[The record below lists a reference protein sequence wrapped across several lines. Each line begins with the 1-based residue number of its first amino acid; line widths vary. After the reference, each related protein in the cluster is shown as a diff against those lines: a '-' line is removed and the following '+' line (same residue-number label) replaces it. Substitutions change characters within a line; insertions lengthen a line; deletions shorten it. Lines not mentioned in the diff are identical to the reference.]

1 MIRNK
6 KKRLVFL
13 AFLLGGVL
21 LIVVDSSRDG
31 LAGSKYEELAI
42 FNNVLSIVEKNYVEP
57 VDDKKLIEGAIE
69 GMLYS
74 LDPHSNFLDAETFK
88 EMQVETKGT
97 FGGLGIE
104 ITIKDGYI
112 TIVSP
117 IEGTPA
123 YRVGLQSGDKIV
135 KIEGKSTKNMTLIE
149 AVRLMRGPKGTKIT
163 ISVYREGFTQPE
175 DYTIT
180 RDVIKV
186 KSVRS
191 KPLGD
196 GYGYLKIV
204 SFQEKTSQEVQKA
217 LKKLR
222 DEGKLQGLVLDL
234 RNNPGGLL
242 DQAVEVSNLFLNGGL
257 IVYTEG
263 RVESQKM
270 RFEATSKKHSED
282 YPIVALVNGGTAS
295 ASEIVAGA
303 LQDHR
308 RALILGTTTF
318 GKGSVQTII
327 PLEGGA
333 GLRLTTAR
341 YYTPKGRSI
350 QAKGI
355 EPDIVVREALRTNVE
370 GAEKPEGFVL
380 REENLEG
387 HIENPGDE
395 TEAGKKEER
404 EKQQKQEKQKERR
417 ERELLEP
424 RSRYGDPKTDVQLA
438 RALELLKSWHV
449 FEGLARNEAS

>member
-13 AFLLGGVL
+13 AFLLGVIL
-21 LIVVDSSRDG
+21 LVVVDSSREG

-57 VDDKKLIEGAIE
+57 VDDKKLIEGAIQ

-74 LDPHSNFLDAETFK
+74 LDPHSSFLDAETFK
-88 EMQVETKGT
+88 EMQVETKGS

-104 ITIKDGYI
+104 ITVKDGYI
-112 TIVSP
+112 TVVSP

-123 YRVGLQSGDKIV
+123 YRVGIQSGDKIV
-135 KIEGKSTKNMTLIE
+135 KIEGKSTKNMTLVE
-149 AVRLMRGPKGTKIT
+149 AVKLMRGPKGTKIT
-163 ISVYREGFTQPE
+163 ISIYREEFRKPE

-180 RDVIKV
+180 RDVIKI

-191 KPLGD
+191 KSIED
-196 GYGYLKIV
+196 GYGYVKIV
-204 SFQEKTSQEVQKA
+204 SFQEKTNQDLQKA

-222 DEGKLQGLVLDL
+222 DKSELQGLVLDL

-242 DQAVEVSNLFLNGGL
+242 DQAVKVSNLFLDSGL
-257 IVYTEG
+257 IVYTDG
-263 RVESQKM
+263 RVENQKM
-270 RFEATSKKHSED
+270 RFEATSGKENED
-282 YPIVALVNGGTAS
+282 YPIVVLVNGGSAS

-303 LQDHR
+303 LQDHG
-308 RALILGTTTF
+308 RALILGTKTF

-333 GLRLTTAR
+333 GLRLTTAH

-355 EPDIVVREALRTNVE
+355 EPDIVVSESSRATPGGE
-370 GAEKPEGFVL
+370 EKPEGFVL

-387 HIENPGDE
+387 HIENPADKPEEG
-395 TEAGKKEER
+395 KEE
-404 EKQQKQEKQKERR
+404 EQKK
-417 ERELLEP
+417 RELLDP

>member
-1 MIRNK
+1 
-6 KKRLVFL
+6 
-13 AFLLGGVL
+13 
-21 LIVVDSSRDG
+21 
-31 LAGSKYEELAI
+31 
-42 FNNVLSIVEKNYVEP
+42 
-57 VDDKKLIEGAIE
+57 
-69 GMLYS
+69 
-74 LDPHSNFLDAETFK
+74 
-88 EMQVETKGT
+88 MQVETKGT

>member
-6 KKRLVFL
+6 KKRL
-13 AFLLGGVL
+13 AFFAFSLGVILL
-21 LIVVDSSRDG
+21 VVADSSRDG
-31 LAGSKYEELAI
+31 VAGSKYEELAI

-57 VDDKKLIEGAIE
+57 VDDKKLIEGAIH

-88 EMQVETKGT
+88 EMQVETKGS

-135 KIEGKSTKNMTLIE
+135 KIEGKSTKNMTLVE
-149 AVRLMRGPKGTKIT
+149 AVKLMRGPKGTKIT
-163 ISVYREGFTQPE
+163 ISIYREGFTKPE

-180 RDVIKV
+180 RDVIKI

-191 KPLGD
+191 KSIED
-196 GYGYLKIV
+196 GYGYVKIV
-204 SFQEKTSQEVQKA
+204 SFQEKTNQELQKA
-217 LKKLR
+217 LKKLH
-222 DEGKLQGLVLDL
+222 DESKLQGLVLDL

-242 DQAVEVSNLFLNGGL
+242 DQAVKVSNQFLDGGL
-257 IVYTEG
+257 IVYTDG
-263 RVESQKM
+263 RVENQKM
-270 RFEATSKKHSED
+270 RFEATSGKEDED
-282 YPIVALVNGGTAS
+282 YPIVVLVNGGSAS

-303 LQDHR
+303 LQDHG
-308 RALILGTTTF
+308 RALILGTKTF

-333 GLRLTTAR
+333 GLRLTTAH

-355 EPDIVVREALRTNVE
+355 EPDIVVSESLSSTPE
-370 GAEKPEGFVL
+370 GMEMPEGFML

-387 HIENPGDE
+387 HIENPEDE
-395 TEAGKKEER
+395 REEGKEEKKD
-404 EKQQKQEKQKERR
+404 EQEP
-417 ERELLEP
+417 LDP